1 MNLIKYCVYLT
12 YKCFLFNNFLNNML
26 DFAAINF
33 EAKKKSINQLIFCL
47 LNFMVVKKTFFWIIK
62 TITDIVSITSEYIF
76 ICSIYNSNF

>member
-33 EAKKKSINQLIFCL
+33 EAKKKIYKPV
-47 LNFMVVKKTFFWIIK
+47 NFLFIEFYGCKENFFLDYK
-62 TITDIVSITSEYIF
+62 NHNGY
-76 ICSIYNSNF
+76 CQN